1 MAAVDLANLGLSADA
16 SLEDVQRAYKRLALE
31 HHPDRG
37 GDKEAFQR
45 IKAAADRLSGASR
58 SDQFGSEL
66 VTHGSHE
73 CRDVIRCFLKLS
85 GPQHV
90 SVTLD
95 EKQALMSTE
104 HHKWVAPLVAAADE
118 AFLCCCALH
127 DDEQH
132 VAIGSSRGRVHL
144 VSSQCDTGPPPLDPI
159 AAGDG
164 PVLSLVCVSEHL
176 PLLLASVAGRITL
189 IDHAIGC
196 ALQSLESLASPFN
209 GILAEALCTPPAIS
223 ASAPSVLEL
232 RGGKSSTCADAD
244 ALVHVCVAGLDDQ
257 RGKGVLLSL
266 RMDLDALLLL
276 EDDDEREAGDDTAAA
291 DPIRLDWRVAHD
303 APVYAMAAAEPSLL
317 VAAAGHACILHQRE
331 TGCVLRR
338 LAAGSGILYALAL
351 NPCNDCLLA
360 AGSEEIVHVFNFPSG
375 TKRAEL
381 HLPHGSARECSLNS
395 AAINAL
401 AFVDDRT
408 FVSGGYDAT
417 TTWWQLPQP
426 PAVCGDSLGQRQ
438 SHPSA
443 TLPLYTQHD

>member
-1 MAAVDLANLGLSADA
+1 MAAVNDLANLGLRADA
-16 SLEDVQRAYKRLALE
+16 SLEDVQRAYRRLALE

-45 IKAAADRLSGASR
+45 IKAAADRLSGASC
-58 SDQFGSEL
+58 SNQFGGEL
-66 VTHGSHE
+66 VTHGSHD
-73 CRDVIRCFLKLS
+73 CRDVIRAFLILNE
-85 GPQHV
+85 PQRTT
-90 SVTLD
+90 VTLD

-104 HHKWVAPLVAAADE
+104 HHKWVAPVVAASDE
-118 AFLCCCALH
+118 AFLCCCAYQH

-144 VSSQCDTGPPPLDPI
+144 VSLKCATGPPPLDPI
-159 AAGDG
+159 AVGDG
-164 PVLSLVCVSEHL
+164 PILSLVCVAEHM

-196 ALQSLESLASPFN
+196 ALTSLKSLAPRFI
-209 GILAEALCTPPAIS
+209 GILAEALCTPPAS
-223 ASAPSVLEL
+223 PASAPSVLEL
-232 RGGKSSTCADAD
+232 HGGKSSTCATD
-244 ALVHVCVAGLDDQ
+244 ALVHVCIAGLDEQ
-257 RGKGVLLSL
+257 RGEGVLLSL
-266 RMDLDALLLL
+266 RLDLDSLLLL
-276 EDDDEREAGDDTAAA
+276 HDDDDEDEEEEDTEAA
-291 DPIRLDWRVAHD
+291 DSIRLEWQVAHD
-303 APVYAMAAAEPSLL
+303 APIYAVAEAEPSLL
-317 VAAAGHACILHQRE
+317 VAATGDACILHQRE

-381 HLPHGSARECSLNS
+381 HLPHGSAHECSLNS

-401 AFVDDRT
+401 AFLDDRT

-417 TTWWQLPQP
+417 TTWWQLPQS
-426 PAVCGDSLGQRQ
+426 PAVCGDSGGVEPPRC
-438 SHPSA
+438 
-443 TLPLYTQHD
+443 YQHLVSNG